1 MENFEDRVTWIEKN
15 SNVAHAEVEDASLD
29 LVCLDDETKTH
40 GRKVNESPRSLEGW
54 WFSGVLVL
62 VFWVCLGGSSC
73 KLGMNSF
80 EFLAI
85 QKE

>member
-40 GRKVNESPRSLEGW
+40 GRKVNESPRSLEG
-54 WFSGVLVL
+54 
-62 VFWVCLGGSSC
+62 
-73 KLGMNSF
+73 
-80 EFLAI
+80 
-85 QKE
+85 